1 MTNKNDYYIIISQ
14 TRMIL
19 IKEVP
24 MTKTKRYS
32 AKREA
37 ILQLIKETK
46 THPTAEW
53 VFQQLKP
60 KFPDLSLGTVYRN
73 LSEFRQ
79 DGTLISVGVVNGQ
92 ERFDAETGPHT
103 HFICTCCGGVS
114 DVHQL
119 VVPEELA
126 DRLTDNAGVRVDH
139 YQLTF
144 RGICKECLAKES
156 C

>member
-1 MTNKNDYYIIISQ
+1 
-14 TRMIL
+14 
-19 IKEVP
+19 
-24 MTKTKRYS
+24 MTKQKRYS

-37 ILQLIKETK
+37 ILQLIRQTD

-73 LSEFRQ
+73 LAEFRQ
-79 DGTLISVGVVNGQ
+79 EGTLISVGVVNGQ

-103 HFICTCCGGVS
+103 HFICNCCGAVK
-114 DVHQL
+114 DIHQL
-119 VVPEELA
+119 MVPEELA
-126 DRLTDNAGVRVDH
+126 QRLTENAGVRVDH

-144 RGICKECLAKES
+144 QGICESCLAEES
-156 C
+156 L

>member
-1 MTNKNDYYIIISQ
+1 
-14 TRMIL
+14 
-19 IKEVP
+19 
-24 MTKTKRYS
+24 MTKVKRYS

-37 ILQLIKETK
+37 ILELIKSTD

-73 LSEFRQ
+73 LAEFRQ
-79 DGTLISVGVVNGQ
+79 EGTLISVGVVNGQ

-103 HFICTCCGGVS
+103 HFICSSCGAVS
-114 DVHQL
+114 DMAEL

-126 DRLTDNAGVRVDH
+126 QRLTHNAGVRVDH

-144 RGICKECLAKES
+144 QGVCSECLAKEN

>member
-1 MTNKNDYYIIISQ
+1 MIIV
-14 TRMIL
+14 
-19 IKEVP
+19 KEVP
-24 MTKTKRYS
+24 MTKVKRYS

-37 ILQLIKETK
+37 ILELIKSTDS
-46 THPTAEW
+46 HPTAEW

-60 KFPDLSLGTVYRN
+60 RFPDLSLGTVYRN
-73 LSEFRQ
+73 LAEFRQ
-79 DGTLISVGVVNGQ
+79 EGTLISVGVVNGQ

-103 HFICTCCGGVS
+103 HFICSGCGS
-114 DVHQL
+114 ICDMAEL

-126 DRLTDNAGVRVDH
+126 ERLTHNAGVRVDH

-144 RGICKECLAKES
+144 RGICKECLAKEN